1 MSQAKRPPLPLV
13 LLFCLCLFFCSV
25 PLQAEEQTGNLEKF
39 PPDIQRIK
47 DRGTLIV
54 AMYYKD
60 VKPFMFHDADG
71 NFIGHEVELAK
82 KIGKELGVEVVFD
95 RSPKTFDAIINLV
108 AEEKADMAISLISR
122 TLSRARK
129 VRFSDPYIVLKPML
143 LMNRLTV
150 ARHGIDPN
158 KPGEALYTFK
168 GKIGEKEGT
177 SYKSLA
183 GKMAPL
189 ATVVSFPEWI
199 DTMNSVLN
207 RETDAALRDEIG
219 VKNYLAASP
228 EQAINLQIIPL
239 KDPRYADPLAIAVP
253 AASLQ
258 LQEWLNLYFTVNG
271 TTGTADALLEQYRQ
285 YYE

>member
-1 MSQAKRPPLPLV
+1 MNHSIRHPLHLA
-13 LLFCLCLFFCSV
+13 LFACLFLFLSSGS
-25 PLQAEEQTGNLEKF
+25 LLRAEQPPPEQF

-54 AMYYKD
+54 GMYYKD
-60 VKPFMFHDADG
+60 IKPFMFHDADG

-82 KIGKELGVEVVFD
+82 KIAAALGVEVVFD

-108 AEEKADMAISLISR
+108 AEEKTDMAISLISR

-129 VRFSDPYIVLKPML
+129 VRFSTPYIILKPIL

-150 ARHGIDPN
+150 AKYKFDTS
-158 KPGEALYTFK
+158 KPVESLYVFK

-177 SYKSLA
+177 SYNSLA
-183 GKMAPL
+183 RNIAPL
-189 ATVVSFPEWI
+189 ATTVSYPEWI

-219 VKNYLAASP
+219 VKNYMASYP
-228 EQAINLQIIPL
+228 EQSIKLQIIPL
-239 KDPRYADPLAIAVP
+239 LNPRYADPLAIAVP
-253 AASLQ
+253 AASLH
-258 LQEWLNLYFTVNG
+258 LQEWLNLYFGING
-271 TTGTADALLEQYRQ
+271 TTGTADALLKQYRQ

>member
-1 MSQAKRPPLPLV
+1 MNHPMRQPFLLL
-13 LLFCLCLFFCSV
+13 LLFCLFFCPV
-25 PLQAEEQTGNLEKF
+25 PLRAEQPAANSL

-54 AMYYKD
+54 AMYHKD
-60 VKPFMFHDADG
+60 VKPFMFHDEKG

-82 KIGKELGVEVVFD
+82 KIARELEVELVFD

-108 AEEKADMAISLISR
+108 AEEKVDMAISLISR
-122 TLSRARK
+122 TLSRAKK
-129 VRFSDPYIVLKPML
+129 VRFSTPYIVLKPML

-150 ARHGIDPN
+150 ARHKIDPS

-177 SYKSLA
+177 SYNSLA

-189 ATVVSFPEWI
+189 ATVVSYPEWI
-199 DTMNSVLN
+199 DTMNSVLT

-219 VKNYLAASP
+219 VKNYMAAYP

-239 KDPRYADPLAIAVP
+239 NDPRYADPLAIAVP

-258 LQEWLNLYFTVNG
+258 LQEWLNLYFAVNA
-271 TTGTADALLEQYRQ
+271 TTGTADVLLKQYRQ